1 MIRAE
6 VHDDEFR
13 TSARF
18 DATAWFEQAS
28 DTEILDLAK
37 IDWRGD
43 YAADAVAEFFEG
55 HNIGTPDTVDD
66 VFKAVNV
73 LDTGFE
79 VSVEPDDAIRWVEKN
94 RPHLME
100 QIDGI

>member
-18 DATAWFEQAS
+18 DATEWFEQAT
-28 DTEILDLAK
+28 DDEILELAK

-43 YAADAVAEFFEG
+43 YAADCVAEYFEG
-55 HNIGTPDTVDD
+55 QNIGAPETIEQ
-66 VFKAVNV
+66 VFQATNV
-73 LDTGFE
+73 LDCGFE

-100 QIDGI
+100 QINEL

>member
-6 VHDDEFR
+6 VHDDDFR
-13 TSARF
+13 TSSRF
-18 DATAWFEQAS
+18 DATEWFEQAS
-28 DTEILDLAK
+28 DKEILDLAK

-43 YAADAVAEFFEG
+43 YAADVVAEFFEG
-55 HNIGTPDTVDD
+55 HNVGTPATVDD
-66 VFKAVNV
+66 VFQAVNV

-79 VSVEPDDAIRWVEKN
+79 VSVEPEDAIRWVEKN

-100 QIDGI
+100 QINDI